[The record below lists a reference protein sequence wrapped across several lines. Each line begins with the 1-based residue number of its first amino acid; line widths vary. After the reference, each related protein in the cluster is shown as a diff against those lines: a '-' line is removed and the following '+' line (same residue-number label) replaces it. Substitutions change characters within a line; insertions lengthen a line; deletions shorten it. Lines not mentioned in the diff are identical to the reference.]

1 MSAHTYVVGNLG
13 QQPDQRFTASGANTL
28 SFSVGCTPRRKD
40 KDSGQWDD
48 DGAPLWITIT
58 LWGEEAER
66 WAEVL
71 NKGDRVSVNG
81 VLKRRTYERRDG
93 GQSEAL
99 ELVGARD
106 LAVIPKP
113 DIQPATPGPHRS
125 SPTNPPSKRRH
136 GSDDMQARSRPD
148 RSRCLVRVPRRTQT
162 NLR

>member
-13 QQPDQRFTASGANTL
+13 NQPEARFTQNGNATL
-28 SFSVGCTPRRKD
+28 TFSVGCTPRRKD

-71 NKGDRVSVNG
+71 NKGDRISVNG
-81 VLKRRTYERRDG
+81 TLKRRTYERRDG
-93 GQSEAL
+93 GQGEAL

-106 LAVIPKP
+106 LAVIPRADSQSAAPKRDSGQKWAPPGRQPVSDPWAAQKP
-113 DIQPATPGPHRS
+113 LDE
-125 SPTNPPSKRRH
+125 PPF
-136 GSDDMQARSRPD
+136 
-148 RSRCLVRVPRRTQT
+148 
-162 NLR
+162 